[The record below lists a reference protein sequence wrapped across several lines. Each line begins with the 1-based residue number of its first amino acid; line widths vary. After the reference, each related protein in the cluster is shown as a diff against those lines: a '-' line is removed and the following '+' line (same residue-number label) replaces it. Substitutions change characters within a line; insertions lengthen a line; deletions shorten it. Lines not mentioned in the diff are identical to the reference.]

1 MYHVQP
7 HSGDAARLGDVE
19 KACGTMGDGRWLKA
33 GWMGCVGR
41 TGWERKRKEA
51 EKGIPRA
58 DGGLS

>member
-1 MYHVQP
+1 M
-7 HSGDAARLGDVE
+7 GDVE